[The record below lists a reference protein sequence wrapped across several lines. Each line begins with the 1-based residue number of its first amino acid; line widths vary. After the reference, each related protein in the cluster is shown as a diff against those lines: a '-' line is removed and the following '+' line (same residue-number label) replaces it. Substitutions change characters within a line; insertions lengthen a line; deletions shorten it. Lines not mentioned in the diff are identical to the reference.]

1 MTLRARLR
9 SAIEATRGAAAR
21 EVLLAGLLPAA
32 VLVPALLAVVAVVAW
47 RAGASVDRTVET
59 LARGQLERAVADFR
73 LTCETANQETTRRLA
88 TSLAL
93 AEATLRRA
101 GGFALGRESVTW
113 RVMSQVDLAERD
125 ATLPEPLL
133 GGAPIEKNFDP
144 DRPSPLVD
152 EVERLAGSEVTLFQR
167 MNEAGDMLRVAT
179 SVRSK
184 AGRRAIGTYVPA
196 AGPEGP
202 DPVVAA
208 VLRGERYQGIAWVV
222 DAWYV
227 TAYQPVRGPE
237 GRIDGMLFVGVRQ
250 DGIEALRRAAA
261 AMRLGASGNLLVLG
275 RSGAQR
281 GRLLMGSG
289 PEDGADLGDDRD
301 QRTGRPYIREIL
313 DRAASLGPAEIGE
326 DAYTRRAVGAAPPKR
341 RIAAYVHFAPWDWVV
356 LAAMDEAE
364 AQAASQEMRRALAAL
379 AIVVCVLAAAA
390 LLSAGVFAARAA
402 AKALDAHHAVRAR
415 ERTAELTRT
424 NEALARLQETQEQ
437 LVLADRR
444 ITVGRLAAGV
454 AHEINNPLA
463 WLTGNLQFIAEELA
477 TLREAIAARDD
488 AAAAGILE
496 ELDLAVRE
504 TQEGGRRVA
513 VIVRGLKTFAR
524 DDDDRRAPLSLD
536 AALEAAIGMAMHEIK
551 HRARL
556 VRAFEDAPRVVGNE
570 VRLSQVFLN
579 LLMNAAQAL
588 PDDGC
593 DAHEIRVS
601 LAVEPGGDAV
611 VEVKDTG
618 SGIAPE
624 NLPRIFEP
632 FFTTKPV
639 GVGSGLGL
647 SISRNIVQSHGG
659 DITVASAPGLGTT
672 FRVVLP
678 TEIRARAAAAL

>member
-9 SAIEATRGAAAR
+9 SAIDATRGAAAR
-21 EVLLAGLLPAA
+21 EVLLAGVFPAA
-32 VLVPALLAVVAVVAW
+32 VLVPALLAVVALVAS
-47 RAGASVDRTVET
+47 RAGASVERTVET

-73 LTCETANQETTRRLA
+73 LTCETANQETRRRLA
-88 TSLAL
+88 TSMAL
-93 AEATLRRA
+93 AEATLLRA
-101 GGFALGRESVTW
+101 GGFALGPGTVSW
-113 RVMSQVDLAERD
+113 RVMSQVDLAESD

-133 GGAPIEKNFDP
+133 GGVPIAKNFDP
-144 DRPSPLVD
+144 DRPSALVD
-152 EVERLAGSEVTLFQR
+152 EIQRLAGSEATLFQR

-196 AGPEGP
+196 AGRDGP
-202 DPVVAA
+202 DPVIAA
-208 VLRGERYQGIAWVV
+208 VLRGKRYEGIAWVV

-250 DGIEALRRAAA
+250 DAIETLRQAAA
-261 AMRLGASGNLLVLG
+261 AMRFGASGNLLVLG

-289 PEDGADLGDDRD
+289 PEDGADLGGDVD
-301 QRTGRPYIREIL
+301 QRTGRAYIREIL
-313 DRAASLGPAEIGE
+313 DHAPALGPAEIGR
-326 DAYTRRAVGAAPPKR
+326 DAYTRRALGGAPPKR

-364 AQAASQEMRRALAAL
+364 AQEASLEVRRALAAL

-390 LLSAGVFAARAA
+390 LVSAGVFAARAA
-402 AKALDAHHAVRAR
+402 AKALDAHHAARAR
-415 ERTAELTRT
+415 ERTAELART
-424 NEALARLQETQEQ
+424 NEALARLQQTQEQ

-477 TLREAIAARDD
+477 TLRQAVAARDD
-488 AAAAGILE
+488 AAAETILE
-496 ELDLAVRE
+496 ELELAVHE

-524 DDDDRRAPLSLD
+524 DDDDRRAPLCLE
-536 AALEAAIGMAMHEIK
+536 ATLEAAIGMAMHEIK

-556 VRAFEDAPRVVGNE
+556 VRAFDATPRVVGNE

-588 PDDGC
+588 PDHGS
-593 DAHEIRVS
+593 DAHQITVS
-601 LAVEPGGDAV
+601 LAVAPDGDAV
-611 VEVKDTG
+611 VEVQDTG

-659 DITVASAPGLGTT
+659 DITVASAPGRGTT

-678 TEIRARAAAAL
+678 TEIRARAAAEV